1 MIVSLHIIRY
11 RASHLA
17 QGLYTCGSFEL
28 PNTTDG
34 AYLAQERRL
43 VKSHHLSTAKIIK
56 IGVTTN
62 LRLCFFS
69 IIGTWLSTNRNE
81 RTKQA
86 TTFAPE
92 GKKKNAT
99 TRHHRIGLC
108 SKANLKLSLIVE
120 AKKNDIGMVFAVR
133 EIEKAINKE

>member
-17 QGLYTCGSFEL
+17 QGLYTCGGFEL

-62 LRLCFFS
+62 LRLCFFFN
-69 IIGTWLSTNRNE
+69 NRYMVINE
-81 RTKQA
+81 SQWKDKASHTIRTRRQ
-86 TTFAPE
+86 
-92 GKKKNAT
+92 KKNAT
-99 TRHHRIGLC
+99 TWHHRIGLC
-108 SKANLKLSLIVE
+108 CNANLKLSLIVE
-120 AKKNDIGMVFAVR
+120 AKKNDDWHGFCGER
-133 EIEKAINKE
+133 NRKSYK